1 MVLTQIQSF
10 LTDVAAGLGVDPVY
24 LIFATGIVLWLVSL
38 EATPGGLTQKI
49 RAMIVKTRLTWVV
62 LFLGMVVIHFTII
75 TVKTQPD
82 VPPTKYYFIGTI
94 TAVFSGVML
103 KQKYDQVFNPKSY

>member
-10 LTDVAAGLGVDPVY
+10 LTDVASGIGVDPVY
-24 LIFATGIVLWLVSL
+24 FIFATGLGLWLVSVG
-38 EATPGGLTQKI
+38 ATPGGLTQKI
-49 RAMIVKTRLTWVV
+49 RAMIGKTRLSWVV
-62 LFLGMVVIHFTII
+62 LFLAMVITHFAII
-75 TVKTQPD
+75 TVKAEPG

-103 KQKYDQVFNPKSY
+103 KQKYDQVFDPKSY